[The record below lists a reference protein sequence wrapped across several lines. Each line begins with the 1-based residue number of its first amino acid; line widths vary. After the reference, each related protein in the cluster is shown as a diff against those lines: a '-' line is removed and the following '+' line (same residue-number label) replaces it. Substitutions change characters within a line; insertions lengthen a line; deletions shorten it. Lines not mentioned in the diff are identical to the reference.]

1 MTGALVLTLAA
12 RAVRTITA
20 SDRYAS
26 WRGNAFDAVVE
37 QNHGRPRAD
46 ELEALPVRDA
56 VDARGKGVA
65 VVAGIVAIATV
76 VVVGQLLDRQF
87 RLSTAQARVL
97 RSIGMTPR

>member
-37 QNHGRPRAD
+37 QNHGRPRTD
-46 ELEALPVRDA
+46 ELEAPPAVRS
-56 VDARGKGVA
+56 V
-65 VVAGIVAIATV
+65 
-76 VVVGQLLDRQF
+76 
-87 RLSTAQARVL
+87 
-97 RSIGMTPR
+97 RSVTFVFGGLIPEGG